1 MKELISHLLKQVAA
15 ILEYVIAFML
25 AIGIIL
31 LCLRMVCSLQYIPN
45 LNTYPN
51 YDDLLEVCFNLIIG
65 VELIRMRF
73 CFLRLQDTSLWTT
86 LPSTAV

>member
-31 LCLRMVCSLQYIPN
+31 PSYGMFTSVYSESEHLSELR
-45 LNTYPN
+45 
-51 YDDLLEVCFNLIIG
+51 
-65 VELIRMRF
+65 
-73 CFLRLQDTSLWTT
+73 
-86 LPSTAV
+86 

>member
-45 LNTYPN
+45 LNTIRITMIFSRF
-51 YDDLLEVCFNLIIG
+51 VLI
-65 VELIRMRF
+65 
-73 CFLRLQDTSLWTT
+73 
-86 LPSTAV
+86 

>member
-31 LCLRMVCSLQYIPN
+31 LCLRMFTSVYSESEHLS
-45 LNTYPN
+45 
-51 YDDLLEVCFNLIIG
+51 
-65 VELIRMRF
+65 ELR
-73 CFLRLQDTSLWTT
+73 
-86 LPSTAV
+86 